1 MPCCWISGAALLF
14 PTGMFPE
21 ILVGE
26 QKIYLCNYS
35 IIVAKVIELI
45 GILVIFSPGAALIPL
60 IVFSMLV
67 SLGSNLTMGGCIPKL
82 HPKLKLRMKWDREC

>member
-26 QKIYLCNYS
+26 QKIYLRNYS

-67 SLGSNLTMGGCIPKL
+67 SLGSNLTMGAAS
-82 HPKLKLRMKWDREC
+82 

>member
-1 MPCCWISGAALLF
+1 
-14 PTGMFPE
+14 MFPE

-26 QKIYLCNYS
+26 QKIYLRNYS

-67 SLGSNLTMGGCIPKL
+67 SLGSNLTMGVCILKL
-82 HPKLKLRMKWDREC
+82 HPKLKLSLKWDREC